1 MRGRLR
7 SAVFFVLF
15 KAVRRLSLN
24 AWKMSGPW
32 YAHRR
37 SCDSYTSSK
46 RVFLCGNAVGVGQV
60 AQGIKALLYLDLRKG
75 DVSEGMTLTT

>member
-1 MRGRLR
+1 M
-7 SAVFFVLF
+7 
-15 KAVRRLSLN
+15 
-24 AWKMSGPW
+24 
-32 YAHRR
+32 YTHRR